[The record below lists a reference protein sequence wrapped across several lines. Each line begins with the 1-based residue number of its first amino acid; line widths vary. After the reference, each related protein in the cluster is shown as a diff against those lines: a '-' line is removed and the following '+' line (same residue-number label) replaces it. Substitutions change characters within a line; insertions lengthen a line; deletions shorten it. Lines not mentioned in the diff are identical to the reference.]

1 MIEIIIPGFKHLRLE
16 HLVLDYNGTLAV
28 DGKLIP
34 GVKDR
39 LQKLEENLCIHVI
52 TADTY
57 GHAQASVGD
66 LKCTFHILPPVG
78 QAEAKRDYIRRL
90 NVDRTVCI
98 GNGRNDR
105 LMLKEAVLGIAVI
118 LAEGACSSSIISADL
133 VSTSILDALDMLK
146 HSLRLTATL
155 RS

>member
-1 MIEIIIPGFKHLRLE
+1 MIEISIPGFKHLQLE
-16 HLVLDYNGTLAV
+16 HLVLDYNGTVAV
-28 DGKLIP
+28 DGSLIP

-39 LQKLEENLCIHVI
+39 LQKLEENLRIHVI
-52 TADTY
+52 TADTF

-66 LKCTFHILPPVG
+66 LKCDFHILPPQG

-105 LMLKEAVLGIAVI
+105 LMLKEAVLGIAVV
-118 LAEGACSSSIISADL
+118 LSEGACCGSIADAD
-133 VSTSILDALDMLK
+133 VICTSILDALDLLK

>member
-1 MIEIIIPGFKHLRLE
+1 M
-16 HLVLDYNGTLAV
+16 LDYNGTLAV
-28 DGKLIP
+28 DGGLIP

-39 LQKLEENLCIHVI
+39 LLKLEENLRIHII

-57 GHAQASVGD
+57 GHVRASIGD
-66 LKCTFHILPPVG
+66 LKCALHILPPEG

-118 LAEGACSSSIISADL
+118 LAEGACSSSIASADI